1 MYIKSLMVHNFK
13 SIDTV
18 QIDFNPMTM
27 IIGANATRK
36 SNIINVFRFIEDIM
50 TDGIENAIALQGG
63 IQYIANANLS
73 RGEPIEIQF
82 TIDLK
87 DGNHLAYKGAEMDIV
102 NASSSQ
108 IEYIVKKG
116 FN

>member
-27 IIGANATRK
+27 IIGANATGK

-50 TDGIENAIALQGG
+50 TDGVENAIALQGG

-87 DGNHLAYKGAEMDIV
+87 DEGWIRHIH
-102 NASSSQ
+102 
-108 IEYIVKKG
+108 VK
-116 FN
+116 NMP